1 MIPFIKN
8 LEAGTFTLWC
18 QRVNVPALVA
28 EPDWHPGAWNLLM
41 WSAQVSLWGR
51 ECVGTVKGEGG
62 ESQQR
67 PHAPALAC
75 PHWWKSLFE
84 AKCSE
89 IESSVFFPTS
99 TLFK

>member
-1 MIPFIKN
+1 MLYDSIYKKLRSRHIYS
-8 LEAGTFTLWC
+8 
-18 QRVNVPALVA
+18 LVSRA